1 MRLFL
6 LTTLTMIA
14 FASNSVLNRL
24 ALASGDMQADTF
36 GTIRLVSGAAILSI
50 LVLWQKRGFAIGGW
64 ARLAAVLALLA
75 YIFGFSAAYAELAP
89 GFGALILFS
98 VVQVTMFAGAVLS
111 QDDVPRQRWL
121 GAGLALAGL
130 AWLLWPSGNLSF
142 SWPHIAAMAFAG
154 AGWGVYSLLGRGA
167 KDPLQATAMNFL
179 LAAPVAAVVLLAGG
193 GIGALP
199 VMSVAWAVLSGA
211 VMSGLG
217 YALWYH
223 ILPMLGA
230 TRAAVAQ
237 LTVPV
242 IALAGGWAFL
252 GEVLS
257 LRFAMA
263 SVLIMAGVLVSLRQ
277 R

>member
-6 LTTLTMIA
+6 LTSLTMVA
-14 FASNSVLNRL
+14 FAANSVLNRL
-24 ALASGDMQADTF
+24 ALADGAMQAGTF
-36 GTIRLVSGAAILSI
+36 GVLRLVSGAIVLGL
-50 LVLWQKRGFAIGGW
+50 LVLWQRRRFAFGGLSRW
-64 ARLAAVLALLA
+64 AAVGALLA
-75 YIFGFSAAYAELAP
+75 YIFGFSLAYAALDP

-98 VVQVTMFAGAVLS
+98 VVQITMFAGAVLTREA
-111 QDDVPRQRWL
+111 VPVIRWI
-121 GAGLALAGL
+121 GALLALGGL
-130 AWLLWPSGNLSF
+130 VWLLWPIAGTTF

-167 KDPLQATAMNFL
+167 SDPLQATAMNFV
-179 LAAPVAAVVLLAGG
+179 LAALAGLLWIGLTRDVGALPAGPVLLALVSGG
-193 GIGALP
+193 
-199 VMSVAWAVLSGA
+199 VT
-211 VMSGLG
+211 SGLG

-223 ILPMLGA
+223 ILPPLGA

-252 GEVLS
+252 GEEIT
-257 LRFAMA
+257 LRFALA
-263 SVLIMAGVLVSLRQ
+263 SALVMGGVLLSLRQ